1 MRKQDVSFDYRRY
14 RQLLAE
20 AVDESK
26 RLALIDLLIE
36 ERAMARLA
44 AQRASERA
52 ATTAMNIAN
61 VLGR

>member
-1 MRKQDVSFDYRRY
+1 MRNQEVSFDYLRY
-14 RQLLAE
+14 QQLLAE

-44 AQRASERA
+44 AQHASERA